1 MCDATDTLLVLV
13 TRQARVLH
21 LTAPQQLQLNR
32 KRHKASVNNISG
44 LIHVD
49 ADVVK
54 GLFLSWVY
62 GRDC

>member
-21 LTAPQQLQLNR
+21 LTAPQQVEANR
-32 KRHKASVNNISG
+32 KFYEASVDNISG

-62 GRDC
+62 SRDC